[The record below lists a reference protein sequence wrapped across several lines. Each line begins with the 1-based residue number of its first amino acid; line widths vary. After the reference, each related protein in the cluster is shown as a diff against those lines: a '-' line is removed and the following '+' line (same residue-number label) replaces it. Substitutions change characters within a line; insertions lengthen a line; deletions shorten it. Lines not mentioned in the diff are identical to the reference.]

1 MISFSAFS
9 QNETL
14 NWYFGK
20 NAGIN
25 FSSGFAEPITNSQMN
40 TYEGCSSISDSLGNL
55 LFYTNG
61 VNIWNRNHE
70 LMLNGTALMGDTS
83 STQSALIIPQPQNPN
98 IYYLFTSDVINH
110 TDNGNVTKGL
120 RYSVIDMNLDN
131 GFGAVNSQ
139 KNILLSDSVSEKLS
153 AILSPDKSFVRI
165 FSHEWGNNIFIS
177 WKLTKFGLDA
187 LPTKVA
193 AGTPHIQIEP
203 NFVLNGIGQMKC
215 SPKGNKLAVG
225 LLRASIVEIFDLDIF
240 TGNISNPITI
250 DFDFQ
255 AVYGIEFS
263 GNESKLYVTADR
275 KIFQIDLSS
284 GNPTTIINSLTEVY
298 TSLFFIASLQLAVDN
313 KIYCA
318 LVNSNYLS
326 TINYPDSIFPK
337 CNYQEN
343 SFGLDN
349 KMSRRGLP
357 SFIQSNF
364 KTPFF
369 KYQKTCFED
378 ETEFLITDIS
388 GIDSVYW
395 DFGDINSGIN
405 NFSKILNPKH
415 IFTNS
420 GGFSVKLKTWISGI
434 ESEYQRIIIIVKLP
448 EISLGNDTV
457 FCSQDSVL
465 IGVNSNHLNIIW
477 NNLETTDSIWVSL
490 PGKYSLQAQN
500 IYTGCIN
507 KDSINI
513 DFDFNPEISL
523 GNDTSFC
530 ENTSFMISAF
540 APNLTYLWN
549 TSSTDSEIFVEN
561 PGKYFVTITNPKGC
575 KSTDTLNLEQILI
588 PVFSLGN
595 DTIICENTILQIGV
609 EIENTDY
616 LWNDGTSNSYLL
628 VYQKGIYS
636 LRTENICGFFED
648 SIFVDTKYC
657 GEIFIPNIF
666 TPQNDGI
673 NDVFYIK
680 GIEEGIWELT
690 ILNRWG
696 QKIYQTK
703 NYENNWKAENCESG
717 VYFYVLKNYE
727 EKIELKGTVRVVK

>member
-1 MISFSAFS
+1 
-9 QNETL
+9 
-14 NWYFGK
+14 
-20 NAGIN
+20 
-25 FSSGFAEPITNSQMN
+25 
-40 TYEGCSSISDSLGNL
+40 
-55 LFYTNG
+55 
-61 VNIWNRNHE
+61 
-70 LMLNGTALMGDTS
+70 
-83 STQSALIIPQPQNPN
+83 
-98 IYYLFTSDVINH
+98 
-110 TDNGNVTKGL
+110 
-120 RYSVIDMNLDN
+120 
-131 GFGAVNSQ
+131 
-139 KNILLSDSVSEKLS
+139 
-153 AILSPDKSFVRI
+153 
-165 FSHEWGNNIFIS
+165 
-177 WKLTKFGLDA
+177 
-187 LPTKVA
+187 
-193 AGTPHIQIEP
+193 
-203 NFVLNGIGQMKC
+203 
-215 SPKGNKLAVG
+215 
-225 LLRASIVEIFDLDIF
+225 
-240 TGNISNPITI
+240 
-250 DFDFQ
+250 
-255 AVYGIEFS
+255 
-263 GNESKLYVTADR
+263 
-275 KIFQIDLSS
+275 
-284 GNPTTIINSLTEVY
+284 
-298 TSLFFIASLQLAVDN
+298 
-313 KIYCA
+313 
-318 LVNSNYLS
+318 
-326 TINYPDSIFPK
+326 
-337 CNYQEN
+337 
-343 SFGLDN
+343 
-349 KMSRRGLP
+349 
-357 SFIQSNF
+357 
-364 KTPFF
+364 
-369 KYQKTCFED
+369 
-378 ETEFLITDIS
+378 
-388 GIDSVYW
+388 
-395 DFGDINSGIN
+395 
-405 NFSKILNPKH
+405 
-415 IFTNS
+415 
-420 GGFSVKLKTWISGI
+420 
-434 ESEYQRIIIIVKLP
+434 
-448 EISLGNDTV
+448 
-457 FCSQDSVL
+457 
-465 IGVNSNHLNIIW
+465 
-477 NNLETTDSIWVSL
+477 
-490 PGKYSLQAQN
+490 LQAQN